1 LGFAGA
7 LRDVGLPQ
15 HNIPMALFLFNVGVE
30 LGQLTFVTIVLFLI
44 TVIKRLN
51 FKLPKWSYQIPA
63 YMIGTMAMYWFI
75 QRLAGM

>member
-15 HNIPMALFLFNVGVE
+15 GNIPMALFLFNVGVE
-30 LGQLTFVTIVLFLI
+30 LGQLTFVTMVLLI
-44 TVIKRLN
+44 ITIIKRLN
-51 FKLPKWSYQIPA
+51 FQFPKWSYKIPS

-75 QRLAGM
+75 QRLAGV